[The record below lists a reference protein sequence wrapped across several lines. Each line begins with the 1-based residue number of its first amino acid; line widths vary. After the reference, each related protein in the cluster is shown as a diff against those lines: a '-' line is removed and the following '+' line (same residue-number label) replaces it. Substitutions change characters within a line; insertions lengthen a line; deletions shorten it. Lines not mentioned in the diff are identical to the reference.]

1 MNPQYPILIGE
12 VQHKIATSDS
22 VSEIQ
27 RLKNVEFD
35 LYCNRYWQG
44 DLRLISEGR
53 QCGQY
58 QMQATNTISNQFSE
72 QSRAPAAWPFDIPQS
87 QWDEARINEVRRMQ
101 AISNNETCKP
111 D

>member
-1 MNPQYPILIGE
+1 MNPQYPILHAE

-27 RLKNVEFD
+27 RLKNVEHD

-44 DLRLISEGR
+44 DLRLIAEGK
-53 QCGQY
+53 QFGQY
-58 QMQATNTISNQFSE
+58 QMGVISNSE
-72 QSRAPAAWPFDIPQS
+72 A
-87 QWDEARINEVRRMQ
+87 
-101 AISNNETCKP
+101 CKP